1 MNGYVKMYDAQR
13 RFGFIKADG
22 SMERVFLHAVD
33 LEASGFDGKPVQ
45 GERVSFEAERT
56 EKGLRAMNISRA

>member
-1 MNGYVKMYDAQR
+1 VIGYVKMYDAER

-33 LEASGFDGKPVQ
+33 LEVSGFNGKPAQ
-45 GERVSFEAERT
+45 GERVSFDAVRT
-56 EKGLRAMNISRA
+56 EKGLRAMNVSRA